1 MKKLQS
7 LLVFCMLFVSAT
19 YAQEVEHSFK
29 ETYDMSLP
37 VQLMVYSSDGNI
49 DVVSSQGNKIEVFY
63 VARRNNKVLKVSRE
77 AVEEELILEVTHD
90 KNSLKIVVK
99 NRKEDFSF
107 FSTDRIHVNF
117 RIHVPKETLSDLKTS
132 DGNISLV
139 GLTGDQQCKTSDGN
153 IRIANVQGNITGR
166 TSDGDI
172 SVNEVKGS
180 VGISTSD
187 GNVELNNIVGDVT
200 SSTSDG
206 NIMLTNVEGNT
217 SAKTSDGH
225 ITFKE
230 LSGSLTGSTT
240 DGNIRGNFVQLKR
253 QLTARTGDGNIDI
266 TIPDQLGLD
275 LDINGESLHVPLNNF
290 SGKSDERYIR
300 GTSNG
305 GGIPVKLSTSDGNVT
320 LAYR

>member
-1 MKKLQS
+1 MKKIQS
-7 LLVFCMLFVSAT
+7 LLAFCVLFVSVT
-19 YAQEVEHSFK
+19 NAQEVEHSFK

-37 VQLMVYSSDGNI
+37 AQLMISSSDGNI
-49 DVVSSQGNKIEVFY
+49 DVIGSGGNEIQVFY
-63 VARRNNKVLKVSRE
+63 IARRNNKVLKINRE
-77 AVEEELILEVTHD
+77 ALEKELILEVSHD
-90 KNSLKIVVK
+90 KNSLKITVK

-132 DGNISLV
+132 DGNISLA
-139 GLTGDQQCKTSDGN
+139 GLSGDQQCKTSDGN
-153 IRIANVQGNITGR
+153 IRIANVAGNITGR
-166 TSDGDI
+166 TSDGDVSAKEI
-172 SVNEVKGS
+172 KGS
-180 VGISTSD
+180 VGIGTSD
-187 GNVELNNIVGDVT
+187 GNIELSNIVGDVV

-206 NIMLTNVEGNT
+206 NIMLSNVEGNT

-240 DGNIRGNFVQLKR
+240 DGNIRGSFVQLKR

-290 SGKSDERYIR
+290 SGRSDERLIR